1 MSYLIQE
8 LSLYL
13 LAAFVIGA
21 SYGWRLRSMRAHQE
35 QQSPKRDAE
44 QTIQR
49 LQTEQ
54 QQLLARI
61 EQLQLIP
68 ATGAGEDW
76 QDDYPLQVITEIEPG
91 TLRKLTLAGIE
102 TTGQLWKTCQDDA
115 AIYALADKIAIEDFV
130 IQRWVSIALLLR
142 VANIEATEASLLERT
157 EIYTLADLAAQKPA
171 RLCEKLTKNNQQAPL
186 LDKLPEQAQCAAWI
200 EHAQH
205 ILDLKQAEQ

>member
-21 SYGWRLRSMRAHQE
+21 SYGWRLRSMRAHRE
-35 QQSPKRDAE
+35 QQSPNLAAE

-54 QQLLARI
+54 QQLLAQI

-76 QDDYPLQVITEIEPG
+76 QDDYPLQVITEIEPCI
-91 TLRKLTLAGIE
+91 LHKLAEAGIE
-102 TTGQLWKTCQDDA
+102 STRQLWKTCQDDD
-115 AIYALADKIAIEDFV
+115 AIYALASKIAIEDFV

-142 VANIEATEASLLERT
+142 VANIKAADAILLERT

-171 RLCEKLTKNNQQAPL
+171 RLREKLAKNNQLAPL
-186 LDKLPEQAQCAAWI
+186 LDDLPGQDQCAAWI

-205 ILDLKQAEQ
+205 ILQLDKV